1 MTSEDLEVF
10 IEVKTG
16 ENTVSSK
23 FSGEASEVVKAVQKF
38 LSDSVPAFSV
48 GSKIFLRIPSA
59 SELADMIGPDVKI
72 SGADIIFIKKPA
84 DAMEGIRKALVA
96 ARVANELSARTTPTL
111 SVKEIAVATGIA
123 EKTINNN
130 LTKLTKQGEVERA
143 AKGVYKIT
151 DRGILETSPMISPPG
166 DVQ

>member
-1 MTSEDLEVF
+1 MKAEDLEVF
-10 IEVKTG
+10 IEVKSG
-16 ENTVSSK
+16 ENVISSK
-23 FSGEASEVVKAVQKF
+23 FSGETTEVVKAVQKF
-38 LSDSVPAFSV
+38 LSDSIPAFSI

-59 SELADMIGPDVKI
+59 SELADMIGSDVKI
-72 SGADIIFIKKPA
+72 SGADIIFVKKPA
-84 DAMEGIRKALVA
+84 DAIEGIRKALVA
-96 ARVANELSARTTPTL
+96 ARVASELSARPTPTL

-166 DVQ
+166 DVK

>member
-1 MTSEDLEVF
+1 MKAEDLEVS
-10 IEVKTG
+10 IEVKSG
-16 ENTVSSK
+16 ENVVSSK
-23 FSGEASEVVKAVQKF
+23 FSGETAEVVKAVQKF
-38 LSDSVPAFSV
+38 LSDSIPAFSI
-48 GSKIFLRIPSA
+48 GSKIFLRVPSA
-59 SELADMIGPDVKI
+59 SELADMIGSDVKI

-84 DAMEGIRKALVA
+84 DAIEGIRKALVA
-96 ARVANELSARTTPTL
+96 ARVASELSARPASTL

-151 DRGILETSPMISPPG
+151 DRGILETSPVISPPG
-166 DVQ
+166 DVK

>member
-1 MTSEDLEVF
+1 MTSDDLEVF
-10 IEVKTG
+10 IEVKSG
-16 ENTVSSK
+16 EHTVSSK
-23 FSGEASEVVKAVQKF
+23 FSGETSEVVKAVQKF
-38 LSDSVPAFSV
+38 LSDSIPAFSI

-59 SELADMIGPDVKI
+59 SELADMIGPDVKV
-72 SGADIIFIKKPA
+72 SGADIIFLRKPG
-84 DAMEGIRKALVA
+84 DAMGGIRKALVA
-96 ARVANELSARTTPTL
+96 ARVANELGARQAPTL

-166 DVQ
+166 DAK